1 MPCAVHT
8 VRCVCVCTGLYGKNG
23 VKPVQMPRVDSPLLE
38 KLQDIPSLLWL
49 APSLDIGPQQG
60 LELIC
65 LLGAL
70 LSLGAVL
77 LSGLRDS
84 LVYLCLWVL
93 YLSLYTVSFSTRLS
107 SFTVH

>member
-1 MPCAVHT
+1 M
-8 VRCVCVCTGLYGKNG
+8 RVCVCTGLYGTDG
-23 VKPVQMPRVDSPLLE
+23 VQPVRIPRVATPLLE
-38 KLQDIPSLLWL
+38 KLQDVPSLLWL
-49 APSLDIGPQQG
+49 APSLGIGPQRG

-93 YLSLYTVSFSTRLS
+93 YLSLYTVSISLYTPFCLR
-107 SFTVH
+107 FTEYK